1 MLELNLGIIGL
12 FFSVLFS
19 ASEIALISAKKLQ
32 IDVWVKQKYK
42 LGNLTKFIIE
52 NKSKFLTVSLIGTNL
67 SNILASSFFTLYL
80 IHIISNGTLNFPQ
93 GLVFI
98 PIALTILLFG
108 EILPKTIIRE
118 YSNIALL
125 ILSPMMYI
133 SYIGFYPFVALFNQI
148 NFNNKKHYLSKKEI
162 LAEKREEFEKIFEDI
177 DKKIEI
183 EIDQK
188 KIISNIFDYREQIVD
203 KVMTPLENI
212 SAIHINSNLDD
223 LAHKFIDSGHSKIPV
238 YGESLDNIKGII
250 YLYDLYSKPEKLED
264 ILKEVLFVP
273 YTELIPDLMKT
284 FKEKNQSIAIVL
296 DAKGNTSGIITI
308 EDIFEE
314 LFGDFEDEFDYQ
326 KLHSWINKDGSII
339 TNANIS
345 IKEFNKKYSN
355 LIPLGDYETIGGYII
370 EKLGRIPNK
379 NEHIFLQIGQILIK
393 KASSRRIEQIQIFIN
408 Q

>member
-42 LGNLTKFIIE
+42 LGQLTKFIIE

-67 SNILASSFFTLYL
+67 SNILASSFFTIYL
-80 IHIISNGTLNFPQ
+80 MQIISNNTLNFPE
-93 GLVFI
+93 GLIFI
-98 PIALTILLFG
+98 PIAITILLFG

-125 ILSPMMYI
+125 ILSPIMYI
-133 SYIGFYPFVALFNQI
+133 SYIIFYPFVILFSQI

-162 LAEKREEFEKIFEDI
+162 LAEKREEFEKIFEHI
-177 DKKIEI
+177 DKEIEI
-183 EIDQK
+183 EKDQK
-188 KIISNIFDYREQIVD
+188 EIISNIFDYREQLVN
-203 KVMTPLENI
+203 KVMTPLDSI
-212 SAIHINSNLDD
+212 SAIPINSHLDD

-238 YGESLDNIKGII
+238 YDKNLDNIKGII
-250 YLYDLYSKPEKLED
+250 YLYDLYSKPKNLED

-273 YTELIPDLMKT
+273 YTELISNLMKT

-355 LIPLGDYETIGGYII
+355 LIPIGDYETIGGYII

-393 KASSRRIEQIQIFIN
+393 KASSRRIEQVQIFIN